1 MCSINRIFSLLYN
14 QKVLFLLCHQVSK
27 PYIMNNKPKNMI
39 APAILP
45 FAGSLV
51 GARAINNGKVLN
63 MQAHRGSDVF
73 PVTTATKNDTA
84 NTSNAK

>member
-1 MCSINRIFSLLYN
+1 
-14 QKVLFLLCHQVSK
+14 
-27 PYIMNNKPKNMI
+27 MI

-84 NTSNAK
+84 NTNNAK